1 MRYNRDKIFVG
12 LEDLF
17 MEQYDDKKDLKDHI
31 IKIANELFKD
41 QGYNRTSMEN
51 IAEKSGTSRRTL
63 FRLFKSKSE
72 ILFLSNEDII
82 RDTLEKYVG
91 ENYTLKDI
99 VDYIIKATE
108 DITHE
113 DKINYINSIKR
124 VRDEPDLRSEM
135 LYNMIK
141 VIQTIS
147 SSENDM
153 DWVLTGAFIGTVIA
167 GWARHFDEPNLETL
181 DEVRNQLIAFRKHF
195 L

>member
-1 MRYNRDKIFVG
+1 
-12 LEDLF
+12 